1 MRSLKRISPRFEHI
15 LHSPQPDG
23 EDRHTH
29 THIHTAL
36 GAALWVLSVHNMA
49 AIILLAA
56 AAEAWGQTG
65 VGGGGREKGEET
77 GIKKRSNGQGKEAKE
92 QSVS

>member
-1 MRSLKRISPRFEHI
+1 MRSLQRISHHFEHI
-15 LHSPQPDG
+15 LHSLQPDG
-23 EDRHTH
+23 EDRHTHTHTH

-56 AAEAWGQTG
+56 AAEA
-65 VGGGGREKGEET
+65 
-77 GIKKRSNGQGKEAKE
+77 
-92 QSVS
+92 